1 MIESDLRFH
10 HIGIAV
16 DSLIHAQQLFINL
29 GFKVTSGV
37 FYDDIQGVN
46 LIFMKNRDFQI
57 ELVENATTSNK
68 ISPWLKSTKIQPYHF
83 AYLVTNLSEVVSEFV
98 NIGYK
103 LINPPVKAKAFDD
116 RLIAFLISKELFMIE
131 LIEESREV

>member
-16 DSLIHAQQLFINL
+16 ESLIHAQQLFTNL
-29 GFKVTSGV
+29 GFKVTSGK

-57 ELVENATTSNK
+57 ELVENATNSNK

-116 RLIAFLISKELFMIE
+116 RLIVFLISQELFMIE